1 MKKLLLA
8 ILVLSVANICYAA
21 DETEEITL
29 TTYYPAP
36 YGDYDELIVSGN
48 AYLAINSGRVGIGT
62 DTPDAKLDIAGDG
75 EVILIPRKSTSGDPA
90 GIEGMIYY
98 NSDSDKFRI
107 YENGSWRDMRAAA
120 SGSDD
125 TSKIVRGSV
134 DRDGNILAGSGFS
147 IQYSPVGQFRIN
159 FNTAF
164 GSQPSIVATYRSKSP
179 PGHTGPKAMINRPAT
194 TTYCDIAV
202 VDHSGGDFYY
212 GGFEFIAIGPE

>member
-8 ILVLSVANICYAA
+8 ILVLSVANILYAA

-36 YGDYDELIVSGN
+36 YGEYDELLASGN

-62 DTPDAKLDIAGDG
+62 DTPDAILDIAGDG

-147 IQYSPVGQFRIN
+147 VLYSLGQFTIN
-159 FNTAF
+159 FDTAF
-164 GSQPSIVATYRSKSP
+164 SSQPSVVATYRSKSP
-179 PGHTGPKAMINRPAT
+179 PGHTGPKALVNSPAT
-194 TTYCDIAV
+194 TTSCHIMVTDYTGAV
-202 VDHSGGDFYY
+202 FYY
-212 GGFEFIAIGPE
+212 GGIEFIAIGPE